1 MFALVATIGFSA
13 FANAGEKA
21 KVGDAE
27 KGKALSASCAA
38 CHGAD
43 GNSTNPEWPKLAGQG
58 EAYLVKQLMDYRNDR
73 RKNAVMSSMAKAIE
87 SDEAVLHIAAYY
99 SNEKATPGTAKNKD
113 ILAEGES
120 IYRGGISDAGVA
132 ACSACHGP
140 TGAGVPSAKFPKVSG
155 QHAKYATL
163 QLQAFKSGERNND
176 TGKMM
181 RNMVKRMT
189 DAQMEAV
196 SEYMTGLRD

>member
-1 MFALVATIGFSA
+1 MKKLVMFALVATIGFSA

-43 GNSTNPEWPKLAGQG
+43 GNST
-58 EAYLVKQLMDYRNDR
+58 
-73 RKNAVMSSMAKAIE
+73 
-87 SDEAVLHIAAYY
+87 
-99 SNEKATPGTAKNKD
+99 TPGTAKNKD

-196 SEYMTGLRD
+196 SE